1 MGIIKLEYQVQ
12 IIKQFQKMKIVALI
26 VTTAQAAVSS
36 TAECWSCSEYSLEDC
51 AANGQ
56 VEYCRPAGT
65 NEEETE
71 VFSSS
76 MCMVEIRKREG
87 TIEQV
92 KMGCKDRDACAT
104 QKANNFLGG
113 KNFKMNQCQPKNEA
127 KDSVSVCRQCC
138 SDENCNGGNKVN
150 SFLVDADSSI

>member
-1 MGIIKLEYQVQ
+1 
-12 IIKQFQKMKIVALI
+12 MKIVALI
-26 VTTAQAAVSS
+26 VATAQAAVRS

-56 VEYCRPAGT
+56 VEYCRPAET
-65 NEEETE
+65 NEDESE

-87 TIEQV
+87 AIEQV

-104 QKANNFLGG
+104 QKVSFFYKVGSINKHF
-113 KNFKMNQCQPKNEA
+113 FKLIT
-127 KDSVSVCRQCC
+127 S
-138 SDENCNGGNKVN
+138 
-150 SFLVDADSSI
+150 

>member
-1 MGIIKLEYQVQ
+1 
-12 IIKQFQKMKIVALI
+12 MKIVALI
-26 VTTAQAAVSS
+26 VTTAQAAVRS

-56 VEYCRPAGT
+56 VEYCRPAET
-65 NEEETE
+65 NEEESE

-87 TIEQV
+87 AIEQV

-104 QKANNFLGG
+104 RK
-113 KNFKMNQCQPKNEA
+113 
-127 KDSVSVCRQCC
+127 VSFVV
-138 SDENCNGGNKVN
+138 KVGTTN
-150 SFLVDADSSI
+150 RHLFVFISS